1 METESNPELK
11 HFYGQKLLQLLP
23 CLGLGTVRWLST
35 LLPIISTHT
44 QIPHCRSDG
53 LIILS
58 NILDVCKAKKAEE
71 RIKFHVDT
79 IYEPLIRLLYDLNT
93 DEQVFKMSSG

>member
-23 CLGLGTVRWLST
+23 FLGLGTVRWLST

-44 QIPHCRSDG
+44 QIPHCRQGNLSKGIEIWLG
-53 LIILS
+53 LLHQICIKKKLYAILKYKYIS
-58 NILDVCKAKKAEE
+58 YLIKK
-71 RIKFHVDT
+71 I
-79 IYEPLIRLLYDLNT
+79 
-93 DEQVFKMSSG
+93 

>member
-23 CLGLGTVRWLST
+23 FLGLGTVRWLST

-44 QIPHCRSDG
+44 QIPHCRQGNLSRGIEIWLG
-53 LIILS
+53 LLHQLRNKKLCYEIIVDFIAIS
-58 NILDVCKAKKAEE
+58 NHFILLQTMC
-71 RIKFHVDT
+71 
-79 IYEPLIRLLYDLNT
+79 Y
-93 DEQVFKMSSG
+93 

>member
-23 CLGLGTVRWLST
+23 FLGLGTVRWLST

-44 QIPHCRSDG
+44 QIPHCRQG
-53 LIILS
+53 NLS
-58 NILDVCKAKKAEE
+58 RGIEIFNLFVTSKKRNHQFTNLQMKSAAKCLLK
-71 RIKFHVDT
+71 
-79 IYEPLIRLLYDLNT
+79 PL
-93 DEQVFKMSSG
+93 K

>member
-23 CLGLGTVRWLST
+23 FLGLGTVRWLST

-44 QIPHCRSDG
+44 QIPHCRQGNLSKGIEIWLG
-53 LIILS
+53 L
-58 NILDVCKAKKAEE
+58 
-71 RIKFHVDT
+71 
-79 IYEPLIRLLYDLNT
+79 LLELFCDWAPPF
-93 DEQVFKMSSG
+93 DELG

>member
-1 METESNPELK
+1 MINYLDC
-11 HFYGQKLLQLLP
+11 QL
-23 CLGLGTVRWLST
+23 
-35 LLPIISTHT
+35 
-44 QIPHCRSDG
+44 DG

-58 NILDVCKAKKAEE
+58 NILDVCSAKKAEE

-93 DEQVFKMSSG
+93 DEQVFKMSSGQNSLIWYVL